1 MRSKTIV
8 TYALLNRPWI
18 KPSQPRAATMP
29 RYHFNVVG
37 GDGSDLVSDPEG
49 VVLSSRN
56 AARRKAV
63 ALARDMVR
71 DGLVHEPTERW
82 KIVVT
87 GENGDVILRVPLSR
101 NRGWTWTL
109 WHPRELIAGST
120 WFLGATP
127 SERFAASAGLGLAV
141 QGALL
146 AIFMIVSHGTTYQ
159 TASSRA
165 GHGIVAARFAPQA
178 SPAAIAEFLNRYK
191 AEVIGTP
198 AQGGFY
204 RLQIRDQSF
213 RGNELPAVL
222 SRMMRESIVELAASS
237 E

>member
-1 MRSKTIV
+1 
-8 TYALLNRPWI
+8 
-18 KPSQPRAATMP
+18 MP

-56 AARRKAV
+56 AARKKAV

-71 DGLVHEPTERW
+71 DGLVHEPAERW
-82 KIVVT
+82 TIVVT
-87 GENGDVILRVPLSR
+87 GENGDEIVRVPLSR

-109 WHPRELIAGST
+109 WHPRELIAGPVR
-120 WFLGATP
+120 FLGATP
-127 SERFAASAGLGLAV
+127 SERFAASAGLGLAI

-159 TASSRA
+159 TASSPA
-165 GHGIVAARFAPQA
+165 GHGILAVRFAPQG
-178 SPAAIAEFLNRYK
+178 SPAAIADFLNRYK

-204 RLQIRDQSF
+204 RLRIRDQSLKE
-213 RGNELPAVL
+213 NELPGVL
-222 SRMMRESIVELAASS
+222 SRMMRESIVELAASA